1 MNLDESILSKLTDAQ
16 KKAVEAAQS
25 PEELISLAKEHG
37 FELSPDQLESLSGGA
52 NWSCNSRY
60 GCSELCWFCL

>member
-25 PEELISLAKEHG
+25 PEELIALAKEHG
-37 FELSPDQLESLSGGA
+37 FELSPDQLEAVSGGTT
-52 NWSCNSRY
+52 WSCDSRY
-60 GCSELCWFCL
+60 GCSEFY